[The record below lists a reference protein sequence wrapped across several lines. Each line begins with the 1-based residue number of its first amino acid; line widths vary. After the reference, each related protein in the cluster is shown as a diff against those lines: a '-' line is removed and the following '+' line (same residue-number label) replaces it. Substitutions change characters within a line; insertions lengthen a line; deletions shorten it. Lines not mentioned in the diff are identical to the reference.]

1 MSTLKS
7 AFKAFTFNKFSDVS
21 LLISILIIYY
31 ILGDISIGNFNY
43 NISYYNNFYV
53 NILNYDIPLI
63 EIISFFL
70 ISCAFVKSAQFGFH
84 I

>member
-31 ILGDISIGNFNY
+31 ISGDISIINFNY
-43 NISYYNNFYV
+43 QISNYNNFYI
-53 NILNYDIPLI
+53 NIMNYEIPVI

>member
-21 LLISILIIYY
+21 LLLGILLIYY
-31 ILGDISIGNFNY
+31 ISGDISINNFN
-43 NISYYNNFYV
+43 NQISNYNNFYI
-53 NILNYDIPLI
+53 NIINYEISVI